1 MKLFVITTPFFFEGE
16 SRIIIHLFREGMQR
30 LHLRKPQSDIDK
42 FRLLLDAIPVEYHS
56 RIVLHEH
63 FELTAGYRLAGIHL
77 NSRNNTL
84 PEGFAGSISRSCHS
98 LQEVQ
103 DNKQLDY
110 VFLSP
115 IFQSISKKETE
126 TAFRWRDYGRRLL
139 RA

>member
-77 NSRNNTL
+77 NSRNNTCL
-84 PEGFAGSISRSCHS
+84 
-98 LQEVQ
+98 L
-103 DNKQLDY
+103 Y
-110 VFLSP
+110 TSP
-115 IFQSISKKETE
+115 SP
-126 TAFRWRDYGRRLL
+126 RDTR
-139 RA
+139 

>member
-63 FELTAGYRLAGIHL
+63 FELTAGITGWPA
-77 NSRNNTL
+77 
-84 PEGFAGSISRSCHS
+84 SI
-98 LQEVQ
+98 
-103 DNKQLDY
+103 
-110 VFLSP
+110 
-115 IFQSISKKETE
+115 
-126 TAFRWRDYGRRLL
+126 
-139 RA
+139 